1 MRQISLPSSK
11 KKRSWHPALPPF
23 KVHQI
28 VALFVLCFTTVL
40 AAYSPQPGDTL
51 DIQILNKKDLNTRQ
65 LVAPD
70 GTVSLPLI
78 GRLSVKGKSLET
90 IDTLLKT
97 EFAKY
102 IQNPVLV
109 VQLDPLKKTTPN
121 TETNYYVSFVD
132 PISGLVT
139 VKSVQT
145 ISEAMAWTAGKD
157 FQTYRYLPNG
167 QRRTLAPTENLLPG
181 DTVVISPEQKEPI
194 YILFQDQSK
203 NTVDLKKAASPK
215 EASAWVSTGKCVLR
229 KTSHAISLY
238 AEAAGG
244 IPEYEINI
252 HNDLVNPFND
262 GDTPTIEPGDTLI
275 ITIGKPED
283 WWGENWYKVLSGMGV
298 VVGLWNSVK

>member
-1 MRQISLPSSK
+1 M
-11 KKRSWHPALPPF
+11 PPF
-23 KVHQI
+23 KARQI
-28 VALFVLCFTTVL
+28 VVLFVMCLTT
-40 AAYSPQPGDTL
+40 AITSYSPQPGDTL

-109 VQLDPLKKTTPN
+109 VQLDSVKKTTAN

-132 PISGLVT
+132 PTSGLVT

-145 ISEAMAWTAGKD
+145 VSEAMAWTAGKD
-157 FQTYRYLPNG
+157 FQSYRYLPNG
-167 QRRTLAPTENLLPG
+167 QRRTLSPTENLLPG
-181 DTVVISPEQKEPI
+181 DAIVVASEQREPI
-194 YILFQDQSK
+194 YILFQDQAK
-203 NTVDLKKAASPK
+203 NTVDLKKATSPQ
-215 EASAWVSTGKCVLR
+215 EAIAWISTGKCVLR
-229 KTSHAISLY
+229 KTSRGSSLY
-238 AEAAGG
+238 AEAVGG
-244 IPEYEINI
+244 VPEYEINI
-252 HNDLVNPFND
+252 HNCLVDPANN
-262 GDTPTIEPGDTLI
+262 GDTPTIAPGDTII
-275 ITIGKPED
+275 ITVGKPED

-298 VVGLWNSVK
+298 VVGLWNSIK

>member
-1 MRQISLPSSK
+1 MPSSK
-11 KKRSWHPALPPF
+11 KKRSWHPAVPPF

-28 VALFVLCFTTVL
+28 VALFTLCFTTL
-40 AAYSPQPGDTL
+40 ISAYSPQPGDTL

-109 VQLDPLKKTTPN
+109 VQLDSVKKTTAN

-145 ISEAMAWTAGKD
+145 VSEAMAWTAGKD

-181 DTVVISPEQKEPI
+181 DAIVVASEQREPI
-194 YILFQDQSK
+194 YILFQDQAK
-203 NTVDLKKAASPK
+203 NTVDLKKATSLK
-215 EASAWVSTGKCVLR
+215 EARAWVSTGKCVLR
-229 KTSHAISLY
+229 KTSHALSP
-238 AEAAGG
+238 EAAGRV
-244 IPEYEINI
+244 PEYEIHAGNG
-252 HNDLVNPFND
+252 L
-262 GDTPTIEPGDTLI
+262 TIEPGDTLI

>member
-1 MRQISLPSSK
+1 M
-11 KKRSWHPALPPF
+11 PPF
-23 KVHQI
+23 KARQI
-28 VALFVLCFTTVL
+28 VVLFVMCLTT
-40 AAYSPQPGDTL
+40 AITAYSPQPGDTL

-109 VQLDPLKKTTPN
+109 VQLDSVKKTTPT

-145 ISEAMAWTAGKD
+145 ISEAMAWTAGKN
-157 FQTYRYLPNG
+157 FQSYRYLPNG

-215 EASAWVSTGKCVLR
+215 EALAWISTGKCVLR
-229 KTSHAISLY
+229 KTSGPISLY
-238 AEAAGG
+238 AEMAGG
-244 IPEYEINI
+244 VPEYEIDI
-252 HNDLVNPFND
+252 HNCFVGPGHS
-262 GDTPTIEPGDTLI
+262 GDRPTIEPGDTLI

-298 VVGLWNSVK
+298 VVGLWNSVR

>member
-1 MRQISLPSSK
+1 MR
-11 KKRSWHPALPPF
+11 PF
-23 KVHQI
+23 KISQI
-28 VALFVLCFTTVL
+28 VALFVLCFTTVI

-78 GRLSVKGKSLET
+78 GRLSVKGKSLKT

-109 VQLDPLKKTTPN
+109 VQLDSVKKTTAN

-229 KTSHAISLY
+229 KTSHALSP
-238 AEAAGG
+238 EAAERV
-244 IPEYEINI
+244 PEYEI
-252 HNDLVNPFND
+252 HA
-262 GDTPTIEPGDTLI
+262 GDALTIAPGDTLI

-283 WWGENWYKVLSGMGV
+283 WWGENWYKILTGAAV
-298 VVGLWNSVK
+298 VVGLFNSIR

>member
-1 MRQISLPSSK
+1 MPSSK
-11 KKRSWHPALPPF
+11 KKRSWHPAVRLL
-23 KVHQI
+23 KVCPI
-28 VALFVLCFTTVL
+28 VALFTICFATWIS
-40 AAYSPQPGDTL
+40 AYSPQPGDTL

-70 GTVSLPLI
+70 GTVSLPLV
-78 GRLSVKGKSLET
+78 GRLSVKDKSLDA

-97 EFAKY
+97 EFGKY

-109 VQLDPLKKTTPN
+109 VHVDPLKKTTPN

-157 FQTYRYLPNG
+157 FQSYRYLPNG
-167 QRRTLAPTENLLPG
+167 QRRALSPTENLLPG

-215 EASAWVSTGKCVLR
+215 EASAWISTGKCVLR
-229 KTSHAISLY
+229 KTSGPISLY
-238 AEAAGG
+238 AEMAGG
-244 IPEYEINI
+244 VPEYEINI
-252 HNDLVNPFND
+252 HNCLVDPANN
-262 GDTPTIEPGDTLI
+262 GDTPTIAPGDTLI

-298 VVGLWNSVK
+298 VVGLWNSIK